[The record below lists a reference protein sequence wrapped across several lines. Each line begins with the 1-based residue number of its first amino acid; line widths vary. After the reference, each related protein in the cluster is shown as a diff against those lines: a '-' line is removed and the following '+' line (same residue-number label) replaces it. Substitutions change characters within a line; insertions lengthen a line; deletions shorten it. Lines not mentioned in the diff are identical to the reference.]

1 MAVHRWMQRRC
12 GGVVVRTL
20 PSASFTVVC
29 TSLPPS
35 QGFFRPG
42 IVLLGTGVLDDSR
55 AYFIYLSSLHG
66 WLVCSQRILFG

>member
-1 MAVHRWMQRRC
+1 MAVQRWMQPRC
-12 GGVVVRTL
+12 GRVVRRTL

-42 IVLLGTGVLDDSR
+42 IVLLGNRSG
-55 AYFIYLSSLHG
+55 
-66 WLVCSQRILFG
+66 